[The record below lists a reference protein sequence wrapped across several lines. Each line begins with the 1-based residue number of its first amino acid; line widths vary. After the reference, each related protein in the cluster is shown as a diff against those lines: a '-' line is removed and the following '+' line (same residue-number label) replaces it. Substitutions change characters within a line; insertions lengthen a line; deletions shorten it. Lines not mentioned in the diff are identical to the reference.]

1 MEVPGFRAVAEAE
14 LEKPT
19 AQRKLL
25 AGILFITIFVAYMD
39 RVNVSVLVADDT
51 FLTMMGIK
59 GQPIQMGMLMTAF
72 LIAYGIANVL
82 FSPVGDYL
90 GPRKAMSL
98 SILLWGVSLLIGG
111 FAPVFGA
118 LVFSRVLL
126 GAGEGMHY
134 PMQSKFVKN
143 WFPPQERGKAN
154 SVWLVGQSVAPAVAM
169 PFFAYIVV
177 AMGWRPSFFILT
189 AIGIVPLLLVWLCT
203 TDTPQEHP
211 RINPAELQHI
221 ESGLEKE
228 RKQQAGTETT
238 SLAQSMRVFA
248 YDYRFWLLV
257 VYYVVHT
264 SVWWGMMTWL
274 PSYLKT
280 ARGFSWTAMGA
291 LSSLPYVLGIVGK
304 FTGGYLSDKAGR
316 RAPFMAAA
324 CVGIAAGIFLGATV
338 ENNIASAMLLT
349 LAIFASS
356 IGVPSGWSML
366 QDIVP
371 SRVVSTGAGV
381 MNGVANGLSAL
392 APALI
397 GYFISLTGSYKGGL
411 MYLVGLAIT
420 GAVASIVLAVKKY

>member
-1 MEVPGFRAVAEAE
+1 MGVTGIRAMECAE

-25 AGILFITIFVAYMD
+25 AAILFITIFVAYMD

-59 GQPIQMGMLMTAF
+59 GQPLQMGMLMTAF
-72 LIAYGIANVL
+72 LIAYGIANVV

-98 SILLWGVSLLIGG
+98 SILLWCVSLAVGG
-111 FAPVFGA
+111 LAPAFGT

-126 GAGEGMHY
+126 GIGEGMHY

-143 WFPPQERGKAN
+143 WFPPEERGKAN

-169 PFFAYIVV
+169 PFFAWIVI
-177 AMGWRPSFFILT
+177 AMGWRPSFFVLVG
-189 AIGIVPLLLVWLCT
+189 IGLVPLLLVWLCT
-203 TDTPQEHP
+203 TDTPQEHK
-211 RINPAELQHI
+211 RVNRVELLHI
-221 ESGLEKE
+221 ERGLEKE
-228 RKQQAGTETT
+228 RDRQAGSETM
-238 SLAQSMRVFA
+238 SVGQSMRVFA

-291 LSSLPYVLGIVGK
+291 LASLPYVLGIVGK
-304 FTGGYLSDKAGR
+304 FAGGYLSDKAGR

-324 CVGIAAGIFLGATV
+324 MIGIAAGIFLGATV
-338 ENNIASAMLLT
+338 ESNIASAMLLT

-356 IGVPSGWSML
+356 LGVPSAWSML
-366 QDIVP
+366 QDILP

-381 MNGVANGLSAL
+381 MNGVANGLSAI

-397 GYFISLTGSYKGGL
+397 GYFISLTGSYNGGL
-411 MYLVGLAIT
+411 MYLVGLAVT
-420 GAVASIVLAVKKY
+420 GAVASIVLAVKRY